1 MTIYNRNL
9 EIFASIQ
16 FAEDDTRQEP
26 GRIIGTLLSYE
37 EKAADRPMVF
47 ADGALSW
54 PDGGIVL
61 NLQHDRTKHLA
72 RFAPTAQ
79 GARLLVDVRLPDTVA
94 ARDAVTLVR
103 AGVLTGLSAEVEPL
117 EEEHMGGLRRVTKER
132 LIGAALVDG
141 ASFKS
146 STVSVHARQGRGRR
160 IWQ

>member
-1 MTIYNRNL
+1 
-9 EIFASIQ
+9 
-16 FAEDDTRQEP
+16 
-26 GRIIGTLLSYE
+26 
-37 EKAADRPMVF
+37 MVF

-94 ARDAVTLVR
+94 ARDAVTLHSR
-103 AGVLTGLSAEVEPL
+103 QAYSPAYQPRLRRMKRTQA
-117 EEEHMGGLRRVTKER
+117 GGLRRVTKGR
-132 LIGAALVDG
+132 GLVG
-141 ASFKS
+141 SCPCGRAELRFKS
-146 STVSVHARQGRGRR
+146 STVSVHARQGQRRR

>member
-1 MTIYNRNL
+1 
-9 EIFASIQ
+9 
-16 FAEDDTRQEP
+16 
-26 GRIIGTLLSYE
+26 
-37 EKAADRPMVF
+37 MVF
-47 ADGALSW
+47 ANGALSW
-54 PDGGIVL
+54 DGGLVL

-72 RFAPTAQ
+72 RFVPIAESN
-79 GARLLVDVRLPDTVA
+79 RLMVDVRLPDTVA

-117 EEEHMGGLRRVTKER
+117 EEEHMGGLRRVTKGR